1 MADCLQGY
9 ILYSMRKKLKPE
21 LVGRSQEE
29 VKQLRLSGQEVTDTY
44 QVRDTHQPWVPAA
57 SCVLAWLGMVWC
69 ALQPPTCWCFWLR
82 QVPEVA
88 FTGDTSGELFEKD
101 GNPDIYRAKLL
112 IVECTFVDDSVTWE
126 QVRVL
131 CWQLGRET
139 AFCNVCLCTATSSA
153 HAGLVVQARER
164 GHMHVTDLVVHAH
177 KFHNEA
183 ILLIH
188 FSPRYKRQEILQALD
203 TNLPP
208 ALRAK
213 CIPFLNGFA

>member
-1 MADCLQGY
+1 M
-9 ILYSMRKKLKPE
+9 
-21 LVGRSQEE
+21 
-29 VKQLRLSGQEVTDTY
+29 
-44 QVRDTHQPWVPAA
+44 
-57 SCVLAWLGMVWC
+57 
-69 ALQPPTCWCFWLR
+69 
-82 QVPEVA
+82 
-88 FTGDTSGELFEKD
+88 
-101 GNPDIYRAKLL
+101 
-112 IVECTFVDDSVTWE
+112 
-126 QVRVL
+126 
-131 CWQLGRET
+131 GRET
-139 AFCNVCLCTATSSA
+139 ECCSVCVPLCIRT
-153 HAGLVVQARER
+153 HAAGCVVQARER